1 MANDPI
7 DELRRTAYPNPERIG
22 CPAPDVFE
30 ALKQRKI
37 GFGDPV
43 WKHIEHCSPCY
54 SEFAGIRDALFGN
67 ERRSDFRT
75 LLRTSSALIVL
86 FALGS
91 AAYLWM
97 RDRDTAKLPIVATT
111 ANKGGEAAVLNF
123 EDGSELRGRPGDKT
137 PNSSER
143 PTSGVQHL
151 PRNQLNLTVYLPLG
165 SPDGIYDLEMV
176 ALSGETVW
184 HVEGRASIKDGL
196 TSVPVTGDLR
206 NVPIGQYKFRF
217 RRPDETWHEK
227 DVIVR

>member
-22 CPAPDVFE
+22 CPTPDVFE

-37 GFGDPV
+37 GFDDPV
-43 WKHIEHCSPCY
+43 WKHIEHCSPWY
-54 SEFAGIRDALFGN
+54 SEFAGIRDALFAN

-75 LLRTSSALIVL
+75 VLRASSAIIVL
-86 FALGS
+86 VALGFS
-91 AAYLWM
+91 AYFWM
-97 RDRDTAKLPIVATT
+97 RGRETAKTHVIAT
-111 ANKGGEAAVLNF
+111 AVHNGGEAAVFNF
-123 EDGSELRGRPGDKT
+123 EDGSELRGGPGDRAA
-137 PNSSER
+137 SDSDR
-143 PTSGVQHL
+143 SRSGVQHL

-165 SPDGIYDLEMV
+165 SPDGIYDLEIV
-176 ALSGETVW
+176 ASTGETVW
-184 HVEGRASIKDGL
+184 HVEGRASIRDGL